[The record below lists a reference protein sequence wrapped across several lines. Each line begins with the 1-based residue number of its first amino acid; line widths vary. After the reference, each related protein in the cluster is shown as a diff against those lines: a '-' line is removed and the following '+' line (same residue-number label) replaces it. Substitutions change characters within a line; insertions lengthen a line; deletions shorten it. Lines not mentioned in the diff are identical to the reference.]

1 MDDNACTAVLSHEVS
16 RRTLLKAASLGLPA
30 GMLAAGRA
38 RPAAAQDATKTTVV
52 LPEEPPDL
60 DPFYYALSHIPVT
73 RNIYDA
79 LVDREPEGPNLIPSL
94 ALEWTQTSDTAWQF
108 KLRDGVTFHN
118 GTPFNA
124 EAAAFA
130 INYVLNNETQATGN
144 FLAGTVATAV
154 DNLTLDVTT
163 PTPDP
168 ILPYRVFLIGMPEPA
183 SFQADPVAAMR
194 APIGTGPYKLV
205 NYAGGDRI
213 TVEAYDGYWGEAPT
227 VKSADFVYRTESSVR
242 VSMIQAGEADIA
254 RDIAPQDAPETR
266 AVAVTI
272 PETPFMRLD
281 VPSPP
286 LNDIR
291 IRQAIDCAVNREEL
305 AQTVFGGYA
314 EPAGQIVTEFVVGYN
329 PALTPTPYDPQKA
342 KDLVAAAKADG
353 VPVDLE
359 LEIFGRNGI
368 YPNAAEAMEILQAWL
383 QEIGLTV
390 KVTMMDVQPWI
401 DVILQQPIPE
411 DRRGLLQSSAGVETG
426 DASFPVGGYFT
437 STGPQSPL
445 RDPKIDEM
453 HAAASMLT
461 GEERNKAYQEILK
474 YVNETHVPFI
484 YLVHIQAIYALSERT
499 TWTPRS
505 DNMIRLQHVTISG

>member
-1 MDDNACTAVLSHEVS
+1 MLKVAGLGATAG
-16 RRTLLKAASLGLPA
+16 LLASGGVNL
-30 GMLAAGRA
+30 
-38 RPAAAQDATKTTVV
+38 AAAQEATKITVV

-73 RNIYDA
+73 RNIYDS
-79 LVDREPEGPNLIPSL
+79 LVDRALEGPDLIPAL
-94 ALEWTQTSDTAWQF
+94 ATEWAQTSDTVWRF
-108 KLRDGVTFHN
+108 TLRDGVTFHN

-130 INYVLNNETQATGN
+130 INYVMNNETQSTGN
-144 FLAGTVATAV
+144 FIAGTSAAAV

-168 ILPYRVFLIGMPEPA
+168 ILPSRIFLIGFPEPA
-183 SFQADPVAAMR
+183 SFEADPTAAMR
-194 APIGTGPYKLV
+194 APIGTGPYKLTT
-205 NYAGGDRI
+205 YAGGDRI
-213 TVEAYDGYWGEAPT
+213 TVDAYDGYWGTAPT

-242 VSMIQAGEADIA
+242 VSMIAAGEADIA
-254 RDIAPQDAPETR
+254 RDIAPQDAPDTR

-286 LNDIR
+286 LSDIR
-291 IRQAIDCAVNREEL
+291 IRQAIDCAIDRAVL
-305 AQTVFGGYA
+305 AETVFGGFA
-314 EPAGQIVTEFVVGYN
+314 EPAGQIVTSFCVGYN
-329 PALTPTPYDPQKA
+329 PAVTPTAYDPQKA
-342 KDLVAAAKADG
+342 KDLVAAAQAEG
-353 VPVDLE
+353 TPVELE

-437 STGPQSPL
+437 TTGPQSPL
-445 RDPKIDEM
+445 EDPAIDEM
-453 HAAASMLT
+453 QAAASMLV
-461 GEERNKAYQEILK
+461 GEERNKAYQDILK
-474 YVNETHVPFI
+474 YVNDTHLPFI

-505 DNMIRLQHVTISG
+505 DNMILLKDVTVA